1 MTPPADQLLFSYGTL
16 QLENVQRSQFGR
28 LLEGRDDVLTGYA
41 VIEIQIRDSAV
52 LDASG
57 IEIHRALVPDPE
69 APPIPG
75 KIFALSFDEL
85 AAADIYESE
94 NYRRERAVLASGA
107 HAWVYVKA

>member
-1 MTPPADQLLFSYGTL
+1 MENLFSYGTL
-16 QLENVQRSQFGR
+16 QLDSVQLSQFGR
-28 LLEGRDDVLTGYA
+28 LLEGTDDVLTGYA
-41 VIEIQIRDSAV
+41 VIEIQIRDPAV

-57 IEIHRALVPDPE
+57 IEIHRALVADPD

-75 KIFALSFDEL
+75 KVFRLTEAEL

-94 NYRRERAVLASGA
+94 NYRRENAVLASGT